1 MPDYRAYVLNADNSF
16 KTVRTFCCDD
26 DDAAIAEATKQL
38 DGHDIELWD
47 QARKVATLLD
57 AP

>member
-16 KTVRTFCCDD
+16 RTVKTFCCEDD
-26 DDAAIAEATKQL
+26 DSAIEEVTKQL
-38 DGHDIELWD
+38 NGNDIELWE